1 MVYTTV
7 LSNGNGEG
15 RHWYCRV
22 VLGRLNLTWCP
33 VYKAGSSN
41 WMRNFAQLSGLNVT
55 SRCLDRCNL
64 DITVQ
69 RYTWRPCRNLTS
81 RVLSSLTGS
90 YPDTVTQLRTTRTML
105 IVRNPW
111 DRLLR
116 CFVYF
121 IYFIW
126 FYVYITAEL

>member
-1 MVYTTV
+1 
-7 LSNGNGEG
+7 
-15 RHWYCRV
+15 
-22 VLGRLNLTWCP
+22 
-33 VYKAGSSN
+33 
-41 WMRNFAQLSGLNVT
+41 MRNFAKLSGLNVT

-69 RYTWRPCRNLTS
+69 RYTWRLYRNLTS
-81 RVLSSLTGS
+81 RVLSTLTRS
-90 YPDTVTQLRTTRTML
+90 YPDTVTQLQTTRTML

-116 CFVYF
+116 CYVCF

-126 FYVYITAEL
+126 FYIYITAEL